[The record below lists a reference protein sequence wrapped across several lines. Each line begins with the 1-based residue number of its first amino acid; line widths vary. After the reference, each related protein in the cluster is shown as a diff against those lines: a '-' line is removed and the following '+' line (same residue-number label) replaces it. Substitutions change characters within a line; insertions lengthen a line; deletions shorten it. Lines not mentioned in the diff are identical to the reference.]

1 MEHRG
6 EAPGK
11 PQGMFITFPPT
22 ILPSVEDLG
31 FPSTEGGRCSH
42 SQGASRSQSSVLAHW
57 DARTLQSWGFSTTGP
72 LCSSCTVAQ
81 AEHCTARQPQKF
93 YWAKSVPALS
103 LDVPMCLEECL
114 TCSRCWI
121 KNW

>member
-1 MEHRG
+1 MDHRG

-22 ILPSVEDLG
+22 ILPSIKDPG

-42 SQGASRSQSSVLAHW
+42 SQGESHW

-81 AEHCTARQPQKF
+81 AEHCTARQPQTLH
-93 YWAKSVPALS
+93 WAKSVPALS
-103 LDVPMCLEECL
+103 LDVPKCLEECL
-114 TCSRCWI
+114 ACTRCWI
-121 KNW
+121 KIW